1 MSEKSLHR
9 RVLSVGLFYFLAAA
23 ATSYAADITD
33 SLGLGS
39 KLDDIVNIFKSKL
52 IRVILIVAVGGCAI
66 GLIVNKDNEAMK
78 KRFMIIGVAAII
90 LLGVQGLVD
99 FVWTPKG
106 LPCPAMACR
115 SPLIQIE
122 GTAGLHLEAIY
133 GKRERY

>member
-1 MSEKSLHR
+1 MPQKSMLK

-23 ATSYAADITD
+23 MTSYAADITD

-66 GLIVNKDNEAMK
+66 GLIVNKDNESMK
-78 KRFMIIGVAAII
+78 KRFLIIAVAAII

-99 FVWTPKG
+99 FVWTPR
-106 LPCPAMACR
+106 A
-115 SPLIQIE
+115 
-122 GTAGLHLEAIY
+122 
-133 GKRERY
+133 

>member
-1 MSEKSLHR
+1 MPQKCTR
-9 RVLSVGLFYFLAAA
+9 GRVLSVGLFYFLAAA

-66 GLIVNKDNEAMK
+66 GLIVNKDNETMK
-78 KRFMIIGVAAII
+78 KRFLIIAVAAII

-106 LPCPAMACR
+106 
-115 SPLIQIE
+115 
-122 GTAGLHLEAIY
+122 
-133 GKRERY
+133 

>member
-1 MSEKSLHR
+1 VRTKSIVP
-9 RVLSVGLFYFLAAA
+9 RVLSVGLFYFLAASVTTY
-23 ATSYAADITD
+23 ATDITD

-78 KRFMIIGVAAII
+78 KRFLIIAVAAII

-99 FVWTPKG
+99 FIWTPK
-106 LPCPAMACR
+106 A
-115 SPLIQIE
+115 
-122 GTAGLHLEAIY
+122 
-133 GKRERY
+133 

>member
-1 MSEKSLHR
+1 MPEKSLRR
-9 RVLSVGLFYFLAAA
+9 RVLSIGLFYLIAAA
-23 ATSYAADITD
+23 ATTYAADITD

-39 KLDDIVNIFKSKL
+39 KLDDIVNVFKSKL

-106 LPCPAMACR
+106 
-115 SPLIQIE
+115 
-122 GTAGLHLEAIY
+122 
-133 GKRERY
+133 

>member
-1 MSEKSLHR
+1 MPEKSLRR
-9 RVLSVGLFYFLAAA
+9 RVLSVGLFYLIAAA
-23 ATSYAADITD
+23 ATTYAADITD

-39 KLDDIVNIFKSKL
+39 KLDDIVNVFKSKL

-106 LPCPAMACR
+106 
-115 SPLIQIE
+115 
-122 GTAGLHLEAIY
+122 
-133 GKRERY
+133 

>member
-1 MSEKSLHR
+1 MMEKSMVR
-9 RVLSVGLFYFLAAA
+9 RVISVGLFYFLAAV
-23 ATSYAADITD
+23 ATTYATDITD

-99 FVWTPKG
+99 FVWT
-106 LPCPAMACR
+106 
-115 SPLIQIE
+115 
-122 GTAGLHLEAIY
+122 
-133 GKRERY
+133 

>member
-1 MSEKSLHR
+1 MPQKSTR
-9 RVLSVGLFYFLAAA
+9 NRVLSLGIFYFFAAA

-66 GLIVNKDNEAMK
+66 GLIVNKDNETMK
-78 KRFMIIGVAAII
+78 KRFLIIGVAAII

-99 FVWTPKG
+99 FVWTPQ
-106 LPCPAMACR
+106 
-115 SPLIQIE
+115 S
-122 GTAGLHLEAIY
+122 
-133 GKRERY
+133 

>member
-1 MSEKSLHR
+1 MGEKSLVR
-9 RVLSVGLFYFLAAA
+9 RVLSVGLLYFLAAA
-23 ATSYAADITD
+23 ATTWAADITD

-66 GLIVNKDNEAMK
+66 GLIVNKDNEAIK

-99 FVWTPKG
+99 FVWTPRG
-106 LPCPAMACR
+106 
-115 SPLIQIE
+115 
-122 GTAGLHLEAIY
+122 
-133 GKRERY
+133 

>member
-1 MSEKSLHR
+1 MPQKCMSR
-9 RVLSVGLFYFLAAA
+9 RVVSVGLFYFLAAA
-23 ATSYAADITD
+23 ATSFATDITD

-66 GLIVNKDNEAMK
+66 GLIVNKDNETMK
-78 KRFMIIGVAAII
+78 KRFLIIGVAAII

-106 LPCPAMACR
+106 
-115 SPLIQIE
+115 
-122 GTAGLHLEAIY
+122 
-133 GKRERY
+133 

>member
-1 MSEKSLHR
+1 MVQRCTAR
-9 RVLSVGLFYFLAAA
+9 RVLSVGFFYLLGAA

-66 GLIVNKDNEAMK
+66 GLIVNKDNETMK
-78 KRFMIIGVAAII
+78 KRFLIIGVAAII

-99 FVWTPKG
+99 FIWTPQ
-106 LPCPAMACR
+106 A
-115 SPLIQIE
+115 
-122 GTAGLHLEAIY
+122 
-133 GKRERY
+133 

>member
-1 MSEKSLHR
+1 MSEKSLYR

-90 LLGVQGLVD
+90 ILGVQGLVD

-106 LPCPAMACR
+106 
-115 SPLIQIE
+115 
-122 GTAGLHLEAIY
+122 
-133 GKRERY
+133 

>member
-1 MSEKSLHR
+1 MSEKSLHQ

-106 LPCPAMACR
+106 
-115 SPLIQIE
+115 
-122 GTAGLHLEAIY
+122 
-133 GKRERY
+133 

>member
-1 MSEKSLHR
+1 MSEMSLHR

-106 LPCPAMACR
+106 
-115 SPLIQIE
+115 
-122 GTAGLHLEAIY
+122 
-133 GKRERY
+133 

>member
-9 RVLSVGLFYFLAAA
+9 RVLSAGLFYFLAAA

-106 LPCPAMACR
+106 
-115 SPLIQIE
+115 
-122 GTAGLHLEAIY
+122 
-133 GKRERY
+133 

>member
-23 ATSYAADITD
+23 ATSYASDITD

-106 LPCPAMACR
+106 
-115 SPLIQIE
+115 
-122 GTAGLHLEAIY
+122 
-133 GKRERY
+133 

>member
-1 MSEKSLHR
+1 MPKKCMPR
-9 RVLSVGLFYFLAAA
+9 RALSVGLLYFLAAA
-23 ATSYAADITD
+23 TTTFAADITD

-106 LPCPAMACR
+106 
-115 SPLIQIE
+115 
-122 GTAGLHLEAIY
+122 
-133 GKRERY
+133 

>member
-1 MSEKSLHR
+1 MGEMSLHR
-9 RVLSVGLFYFLAAA
+9 RVLSVGLFYFLAAV

-106 LPCPAMACR
+106 
-115 SPLIQIE
+115 
-122 GTAGLHLEAIY
+122 
-133 GKRERY
+133 

>member
-1 MSEKSLHR
+1 MGEKSLHR
-9 RVLSVGLFYFLAAA
+9 RVLSVGLSYFLAAA
-23 ATSYAADITD
+23 ATTWAADITD

-66 GLIVNKDNEAMK
+66 GLIVNKDNEAIK

-99 FVWTPKG
+99 FVWTPRG
-106 LPCPAMACR
+106 
-115 SPLIQIE
+115 
-122 GTAGLHLEAIY
+122 
-133 GKRERY
+133 

>member
-1 MSEKSLHR
+1 MLQKHTR
-9 RVLSVGLFYFLAAA
+9 RRILSVGLFYFLAAA
-23 ATSYAADITD
+23 AISYATDITD

-66 GLIVNKDNEAMK
+66 GLIVNKDNETMK
-78 KRFMIIGVAAII
+78 KRFLIIAVAAII

-106 LPCPAMACR
+106 
-115 SPLIQIE
+115 
-122 GTAGLHLEAIY
+122 
-133 GKRERY
+133 

>member
-9 RVLSVGLFYFLAAA
+9 RVLSVGLFYFLAAV

-106 LPCPAMACR
+106 
-115 SPLIQIE
+115 
-122 GTAGLHLEAIY
+122 
-133 GKRERY
+133 

>member
-1 MSEKSLHR
+1 MPEKSLRR
-9 RVLSVGLFYFLAAA
+9 RVLSVGLFYLIA
-23 ATSYAADITD
+23 ATATTYAADITD

-39 KLDDIVNIFKSKL
+39 KLDDIVNVFKSKL

-106 LPCPAMACR
+106 
-115 SPLIQIE
+115 
-122 GTAGLHLEAIY
+122 
-133 GKRERY
+133 

>member
-9 RVLSVGLFYFLAAA
+9 RVLSVGLFYLLAAA
-23 ATSYAADITD
+23 ATSYAADIID

-106 LPCPAMACR
+106 
-115 SPLIQIE
+115 
-122 GTAGLHLEAIY
+122 
-133 GKRERY
+133 

>member
-1 MSEKSLHR
+1 MPQKSVLKR
-9 RVLSVGLFYFLAAA
+9 ALSVGAFYFVAAA
-23 ATSYAADITD
+23 MTTYAADITD

-78 KRFMIIGVAAII
+78 KRFLIIAVAAII

-99 FVWTPKG
+99 FVWTPK
-106 LPCPAMACR
+106 A
-115 SPLIQIE
+115 
-122 GTAGLHLEAIY
+122 
-133 GKRERY
+133 

>member
-1 MSEKSLHR
+1 MGEKTLVR

-23 ATSYAADITD
+23 ATTWAADITD

-106 LPCPAMACR
+106 
-115 SPLIQIE
+115 
-122 GTAGLHLEAIY
+122 
-133 GKRERY
+133 